1 MAVELDKIKNFLR
14 IDEDL
19 CEDDILLQSLTDA
32 AQSLIEQMTGRPYD
46 NSHLFTLAIM
56 QVVGHWYEN
65 RTIHTT
71 KTNLHDMPLSVQAII
86 NHLGL
91 NAGEAGKVG
100 DNHD

>member
-19 CEDDILLQSLTDA
+19 CEDDELLQSFTDA

-46 NSHLFTLAIM
+46 NSHLFTLGIM
-56 QVVGHWYEN
+56 QLVGHWYEN
-65 RTIHTT
+65 RTIYTT

-91 NAGEAGKVG
+91 NAGKAGES
-100 DNHD
+100 HD

>member
-46 NSHLFTLAIM
+46 LSL
-56 QVVGHWYEN
+56 
-65 RTIHTT
+65 IH
-71 KTNLHDMPLSVQAII
+71 I
-86 NHLGL
+86 
-91 NAGEAGKVG
+91 
-100 DNHD
+100 